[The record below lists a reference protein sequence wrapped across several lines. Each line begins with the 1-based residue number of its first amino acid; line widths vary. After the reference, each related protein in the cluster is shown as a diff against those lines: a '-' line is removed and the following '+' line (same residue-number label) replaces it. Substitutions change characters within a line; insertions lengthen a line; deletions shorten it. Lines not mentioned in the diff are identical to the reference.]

1 MKMLDQVT
9 ANLKIVSNTCLRG
22 GYYSHVTRILKG
34 TINIAQQIEQMGR

>member
-9 ANLKIVSNTCLRG
+9 ANLKIVSNTCLR